1 MLFRS
6 GPTAGERLDDCQP
19 PGKAGGGA
27 DTGDI
32 QRQLHKPSSDATGG
46 ALWPTSRRGVRA
58 LTSPSDSL
66 PNASCAWRQMFWH
79 HSCNEN
85 LRMVSTTCESCG
97 QTIFPG
103 VRTCP
108 HCGAANRLDLKPLL
122 QAAVPLLIGVLAL
135 GGLTVMCAPR
145 TKTISCVYTNAP
157 GTVVAEGSD
166 PFTDDEI
173 GRAHV

>member
-1 MLFRS
+1 
-6 GPTAGERLDDCQP
+6 
-19 PGKAGGGA
+19 
-27 DTGDI
+27 
-32 QRQLHKPSSDATGG
+32 
-46 ALWPTSRRGVRA
+46 
-58 LTSPSDSL
+58 
-66 PNASCAWRQMFWH
+66 
-79 HSCNEN
+79 
-85 LRMVSTTCESCG
+85 MVSTTCESCG

-166 PFTDDEI
+166 PFTDDGMASNERFSLDPEAKRIEFPGGKEI
-173 GRAHV
+173 QPEKVPYTVNGSTLVFVDRFGLKYMLDPRSGGLRVFSKAGPTAGYRLRATASCTGF